1 MQVSP
6 AAVGP
11 WARRAEHWKGARPA
25 RAKESAVLRSN
36 DPKTRTL
43 SKIEV
48 LAGLTPRQLERVCR
62 LTTELR
68 LPANRILCRQGDQA
82 REVFLLADGQVAVS
96 RADGL
101 IGIVPAGGIV
111 GEMGVLAVGSRSA
124 TAMALTDVTV
134 HVLSTWEFSRLLQEY
149 PTVAANVRALVA
161 ARARENEGQRA
172 A

>member
-1 MQVSP
+1 M
-6 AAVGP
+6 
-11 WARRAEHWKGARPA
+11 
-25 RAKESAVLRSN
+25 LRSN
-36 DPKTRTL
+36 DPKMRTL

-48 LAGLTPRQLERVCR
+48 LSGLTPRQLERICG

-68 LPANRILCRQGDQA
+68 LPANRILCRQGEEA

-101 IGIVPAGGIV
+101 VGTVQAGGIV
-111 GEMGVLAVGSRSA
+111 GEMGVLDLGRRSA

-134 HVLSTWEFSRLLQEY
+134 HVLSTWEFSRLLEEY
-149 PTVAANVRALVA
+149 PTVAANVRALAA
-161 ARARENEGQRA
+161 ARAEENQALRA